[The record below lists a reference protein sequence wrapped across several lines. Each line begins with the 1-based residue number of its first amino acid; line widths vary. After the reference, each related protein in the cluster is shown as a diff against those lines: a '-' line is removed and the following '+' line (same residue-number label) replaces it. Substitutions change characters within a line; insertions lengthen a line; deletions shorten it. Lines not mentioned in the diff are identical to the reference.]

1 MYGIINKSIEDLV
14 KANFGEDK
22 WLSILER
29 SGIEVDFFISNEPY
43 DDDMTYQLAGA
54 VAEEMNMSLGDVLT
68 AFGEWWVLKTTKEKY
83 GGMLEAG
90 GNSLREFLVN
100 LPIFHNRVMLVY
112 PKLTPPEFKTSHI
125 EERSIHIH
133 YFSKRQGLKEFV
145 RGLLQGLGKMYQ
157 MPVQIELIESRDEG
171 SDHEIF
177 KVNW

>member
-125 EERSIHIH
+125 EERSIYIH

-157 MPVQIELIESRDEG
+157 TPVQIELIESRDEG